1 MGVAL
6 HVVYIALM
14 CFLIVLIFRL
24 VMDYVFQFARSWQP
38 GKAMV
43 VVLEATYTVTDPP
56 LKLLRRFIPPLRLG
70 GVALD
75 LSFFVLMII
84 VYILISLVSRL
95 ASRCERYGLADCR
108 RLRRGEEEMPLT
120 PEDVRNKQ
128 FTTVRLREGY
138 DEDEVDAFLD
148 EVESELTRLLR
159 ENEDLRAKLAA
170 ATRAAAQNQ
179 QQQGMRNR
187 RSRRTAAAGSC
198 ARRHIRTAGRSSSP
212 RRWARPSCP
221 VVLPQLPAGPSG
233 RPAGRHGRSAG
244 PRRPGGRCR
253 AVRWAARCRAAPWAV
268 RMQRPDGQP
277 TGAAPQM
284 QQPGQGPGGDSAA
297 RVLSLAQQ
305 TADQAIAEA
314 RSEANKI
321 VGEARSRAEGLER
334 DARAKADA
342 LERDAQ
348 EKHRVAMGSLESAR
362 ATLERKVEDLRGF
375 EREYR
380 TRLKSYLE
388 SQLRQLETQ
397 ADDSLAPPRTP
408 ATASLPPSPSMAPAG
423 AGAMG
428 HTMGGNQSMGGT
440 MGQPMGG
447 GQVASMR
454 RRPVLR
460 RPAADVAGDDPA
472 DGTGAAAGAAAD
484 AAGAVADAGLPDR
497 RGRQLTAVRAVRA

>member
-1 MGVAL
+1 
-6 HVVYIALM
+6 
-14 CFLIVLIFRL
+14 
-24 VMDYVFQFARSWQP
+24 
-38 GKAMV
+38 
-43 VVLEATYTVTDPP
+43 
-56 LKLLRRFIPPLRLG
+56 
-70 GVALD
+70 
-75 LSFFVLMII
+75 
-84 VYILISLVSRL
+84 
-95 ASRCERYGLADCR
+95 
-108 RLRRGEEEMPLT
+108 MPLT

-148 EVESELTRLLR
+148 EVEAELTRLLR

-179 QQQGMRNR
+179 QQAMRKPPEPQDNR
-187 RSRRTAAAGSC
+187 PVGPGAPVPAAISGPPVQQQPPQM
-198 ARRHIRTAGRSSSP
+198 GP
-212 RRWARPSCP
+212 PQLPSGA
-221 VVLPQLPAGPSG
+221 PQLPAGPMQG
-233 RPAGRHGRSAG
+233 G
-244 PRRPGGRCR
+244 PMGPG
-253 AVRWAARCRAAPWAV
+253 P
-268 RMQRPDGQP
+268 MQGGPMGPGPMQGGP
-277 TGAAPQM
+277 MGHPQQQM
-284 QQPGQGPGGDSAA
+284 QPQPPQQPGGDSAA

-388 SQLRQLETQ
+388 SQLRQLENQ

-408 ATASLPPSPSMAPAG
+408 ATASLPPAPSMASAG
-423 AGAMG
+423 AGAPSY
-428 HTMGGNQSMGGT
+428 GGNG
-440 MGQPMGG
+440 PMGG
-447 GQVASMR
+447 GPSM
-454 RRPVLR
+454 
-460 RPAADVAGDDPA
+460 
-472 DGTGAAAGAAAD
+472 GAAPSYGGQQQMSPAMTQPMAPVRPQAPQPMQQAP
-484 AAGAVADAGLPDR
+484 APM
-497 RGRQLTAVRAVRA
+497 RGFLIDEDDN

>member
-1 MGVAL
+1 
-6 HVVYIALM
+6 
-14 CFLIVLIFRL
+14 
-24 VMDYVFQFARSWQP
+24 
-38 GKAMV
+38 
-43 VVLEATYTVTDPP
+43 
-56 LKLLRRFIPPLRLG
+56 
-70 GVALD
+70 
-75 LSFFVLMII
+75 
-84 VYILISLVSRL
+84 
-95 ASRCERYGLADCR
+95 
-108 RLRRGEEEMPLT
+108 MPLT

-148 EVESELTRLLR
+148 EVEAELTRLLR

-179 QQQGMRNR
+179 QQGMRKPPEQQDQQHQHQQHQQQGPPQGMRGPG
-187 RSRRTAAAGSC
+187 APVPAGIS
-198 ARRHIRTAGRSSSP
+198 GP
-212 RRWARPSCP
+212 PQQQMGGPMGGPPQLPSGA
-221 VVLPQLPAGPSG
+221 PQLPAGPSG
-233 RPAGRHGRSAG
+233 QGGPQGPGPMGQGPMGQGPGQMQGQMQQHMGGPMGGPMGGHG
-244 PRRPGGRCR
+244 
-253 AVRWAARCRAAPWAV
+253 
-268 RMQRPDGQP
+268 
-277 TGAAPQM
+277 PQM
-284 QQPGQGPGGDSAA
+284 PQPGQGPGGDSAA

-408 ATASLPPSPSMAPAG
+408 ATASLPSSSAPSMAPAG
-423 AGAMG
+423 ASAPGY
-428 HTMGGNQSMGGT
+428 GGNQGMGNPSQAGPSYGGQQQMSPAMT
-440 MGQPMGG
+440 QPMAPVRPQGPSPM
-447 GQVASMR
+447 QQAPSPMR
-454 RRPVLR
+454 GFLI
-460 RPAADVAGDDPA
+460 DEDDN
-472 DGTGAAAGAAAD
+472 
-484 AAGAVADAGLPDR
+484 
-497 RGRQLTAVRAVRA
+497 

>member
-1 MGVAL
+1 
-6 HVVYIALM
+6 
-14 CFLIVLIFRL
+14 
-24 VMDYVFQFARSWQP
+24 
-38 GKAMV
+38 
-43 VVLEATYTVTDPP
+43 
-56 LKLLRRFIPPLRLG
+56 
-70 GVALD
+70 
-75 LSFFVLMII
+75 
-84 VYILISLVSRL
+84 
-95 ASRCERYGLADCR
+95 
-108 RLRRGEEEMPLT
+108 MPLT

-148 EVESELTRLLR
+148 EVEAELTRLLR

-179 QQQGMRNR
+179 QQGLRKGPDQQQEQQQRGGAPVPAAISGPQPVAPQQQGMGGPPQLPGG
-187 RSRRTAAAGSC
+187 A
-198 ARRHIRTAGRSSSP
+198 
-212 RRWARPSCP
+212 
-221 VVLPQLPAGPSG
+221 PQLPAGPG
-233 RPAGRHGRSAG
+233 GHGPQAG
-244 PRRPGGRCR
+244 PHGPGPMGPGG
-253 AVRWAARCRAAPWAV
+253 P
-268 RMQRPDGQP
+268 MGGGPMGGGPMGGPGGPQQLPQGGQ
-277 TGAAPQM
+277 
-284 QQPGQGPGGDSAA
+284 QQSGPGGDGAA

-388 SQLRQLETQ
+388 SQLRQLENQ

-408 ATASLPPSPSMAPAG
+408 ATASLPPSPSMASAG
-423 AGAMG
+423 AGSMGGGNHAMG
-428 HTMGGNQSMGGT
+428 GQSMGSHNGPSSGGPSYGGQQQ
-440 MGQPMGG
+440 MAPAMMQPMAPVRPQSPQPMG
-447 GQVASMR
+447 QAPSPMR
-454 RRPVLR
+454 GFLI
-460 RPAADVAGDDPA
+460 DEDDN
-472 DGTGAAAGAAAD
+472 
-484 AAGAVADAGLPDR
+484 
-497 RGRQLTAVRAVRA
+497 